1 METGSQPPF
10 DRGPQSPAQPTGPQ
24 SPMPPQGA
32 PGSPGLPPPTNVPPG
47 GWNQPMPQSGPGMWR
62 FASWGSRALATI
74 IDWLVILVPA
84 IAIYAVL
91 IAVGFSSDSDGG
103 IAAVV
108 IGALVGVLALTI
120 TVLLY
125 APLLMKR
132 PGERNG
138 QTLGKQML
146 NIRVVRADGRP
157 MDFGTGALRE
167 VVLKYLAVGLASTFI
182 PFLPWLLDILWPL
195 WDDQS
200 RALHDLA
207 ASTRVV
213 RA

>member
-1 METGSQPPF
+1 MEAGSQPPF
-10 DRGPQSPAQPTGPQ
+10 DPGPQSPAPQSGPQSPAQPPAG
-24 SPMPPQGA
+24 
-32 PGSPGLPPPTNVPPG
+32 TNVPPG
-47 GWNQPMPQSGPGMWR
+47 GWNQPMPQSGPGQWR

-74 IDWLVILVPA
+74 VDMLVLLVPTIA
-84 IAIYAVL
+84 IAAIL
-91 IAVGFSSDSDGG
+91 IG
-103 IAAVV
+103 IATTGDDSGLVAAI
-108 IGALVGVLALTI
+108 IGAVATVLALTL
-120 TVLLY
+120 VALLY

-138 QTLGKQML
+138 QTLGKQMTG
-146 NIRVVRADGRP
+146 IRVVRADGRP

-167 VVLKYLAVGLASTFI
+167 VVLKYLAVGIASSII
-182 PFLPWLLDILWPL
+182 PFIPWLLDILWPL

-200 RALHDLA
+200 RSLHDLG